1 MVVFLSRREGDGVGA
16 FSQTSRENAPMNIF
30 LHPKTSV
37 AVKLPPPLHHVE
49 WPNTKAQPTT
59 ALTTV
64 KIFNHHSPTPPL
76 LIY

>member
-1 MVVFLSRREGDGVGA
+1 MVVFLSRGRGMVWA
-16 FSQTSRENAPMNIF
+16 HSQEKWPMNIF

-49 WPNTKAQPTT
+49 QPNTKAKPTT

-64 KIFNHHSPTPPL
+64 KNFIHHSPTPPL